1 MYQINLA
8 DLAKD
13 LAELTEK
20 FIQSNHEA
28 LALVYSDENA
38 PEQLPVAFE
47 LAIFKTPK
55 LALRVPRLE
64 NRIRLVAEATKC
76 LAQTLMI
83 SKSRPK
89 VSKLNDV
96 LRSTEKIAGSF
107 CCFLPNDA
115 KNGVRLVY
123 ENYSFVIIVSPSDQ
137 YEYTL

>member
-1 MYQINLA
+1 MYQIDLK

-13 LAELTEK
+13 MMELTEK
-20 FIQSNHEA
+20 FIQSKHEA
-28 LALVYSDENA
+28 LSLTYSDENA
-38 PEQLPVAFE
+38 PEQLPPALE

-55 LALRVPRLE
+55 LAMRVPRLE
-64 NRIRLVAEATKC
+64 NRIQLITSATKY
-76 LAQTLMI
+76 LAQTLKI

-89 VSKLNDV
+89 VSKLNDD

-123 ENYSFVIIVSPSDQ
+123 ENYSFVIIVTPSGR